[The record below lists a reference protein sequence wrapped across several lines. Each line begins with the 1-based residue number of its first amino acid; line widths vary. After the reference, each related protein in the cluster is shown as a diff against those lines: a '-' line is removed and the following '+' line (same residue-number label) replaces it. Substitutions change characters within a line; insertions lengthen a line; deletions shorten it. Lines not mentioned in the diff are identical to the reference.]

1 MDDKYQLNKKPY
13 LPPRL
18 VSVAFKVEEAFASLR
33 LLPNLDGG
41 GPGLDS
47 YNTAANS
54 NSFWDSEVTSGGQTD
69 PYDTRFRWNW

>member
-33 LLPNLDGG
+33 LLPNLLDGG
-41 GPGLDS
+41 GPGTDS
-47 YNTAANS
+47 YGSAANS
-54 NSFWDSEVTSGGQTD
+54 NSFWDSEVTSDGKSEEYK
-69 PYDTRFRWNW
+69 PFRWEW

>member
-1 MDDKYQLNKKPY
+1 MDDQYQLNKKPY

-41 GPGLDS
+41 GPSTDS
-47 YNTAANS
+47 YSSAANS
-54 NSFWDSEVTSGGQTD
+54 NSFWDSEVTSGGKSEEYT
-69 PYDTRFRWNW
+69 PFGWNW